1 MTPILTETQTGTFV
15 GYNDKPQLKQQLEAY
30 YKEFKA
36 GTLSTTP
43 QSIERYSRKALTEQL
58 AGLINDK

>member
-15 GYNDKPQLKQQLEAY
+15 GYEDKNLLKQQLEAY
-30 YKEFKA
+30 YEEFKA

-43 QSIERYSRKALTEQL
+43 QGIERYNRKALTERL
-58 AGLINDK
+58 ARLINDK